1 MTRMHAVTLELAR
14 PPAHVP
20 PELVYDFDFFAPPGV
35 EDDVHLAWNRLHEE
49 APDIFWTPRN
59 GGHWVATRAEDIREI
74 QTNYARFS
82 HRVFTLPYD
91 PQVRVTPLPLGV
103 DPPEHTPYRRIIM
116 PAFLPNVVNGV
127 EAMVRELAAGL
138 VGDIAPRGA
147 CEFIEDFARKL
158 PIAVFMKIVDLPYE
172 DRETLLPWAEVVVRS
187 SDQAQRREAHAK
199 MTGYLAKWVEA
210 RRAQPGEDLISAVVH
225 AKVGERPITDQETF
239 SLLTLVLF
247 GGLDTVASMM
257 GFIARF
263 LAMHPEHRR
272 DLVEHPELRKTAVE
286 ELIRRHGVSNTA
298 RYITED
304 CEMGGVR
311 FRAGDLIQ
319 VPNSLYG
326 LDERVN
332 DDPLSVDFRREDV
345 RHAAFGNGPHTC
357 PGAVLARREIA
368 VFLDAWLARIPDFE
382 LRPGARPQMASG
394 HVNGVTRLEL
404 VWDPA
409 ATRDGA

>member
-1 MTRMHAVTLELAR
+1 MHAASNDLAAR
-14 PPAHVP
+14 PAHVP
-20 PELVYDFDFFAPPGV
+20 PELVRDFDFFAPPGAD
-35 EDDVHLAWNRLHEE
+35 EDVQLAWNRLHAE

-59 GGHWVATRAEDIREI
+59 GGHWIATRADDIREI
-74 QTNYARFS
+74 QLNHERFS

-91 PQVRVTPLPLGV
+91 PKQSHTPLPLGV

-116 PAFLPNVVNGV
+116 PAFLPKVVKAV
-127 EAMVRELAAGL
+127 EASVRRLAAEL
-138 VGDIAPRGA
+138 VRDLAPRGE

-158 PIAVFMKIVDLPYE
+158 PIAVFMQIVDLPFE
-172 DRETLLPWAEVVVRS
+172 DREILLPWAEVVVRS
-187 SDQAQRREAHAK
+187 SDQAKRREAQEN
-199 MTGYLAKWVEA
+199 MMGYLAKWVEA
-210 RRAQPGEDLISAVVH
+210 RRAKPGEDLISTVVH
-225 AKVGERPITDQETF
+225 ARVGERPITPEETY

-257 GFIARF
+257 GFICRF
-263 LAMHPEHRR
+263 LATHPEHRR
-272 DLVEHPELRKTAVE
+272 DLVAHPELQRNAVE

-304 CEMGGVR
+304 CEYKGVR

-319 VPNSLYG
+319 VPNTLYG

-332 DDPLSVDFRREDV
+332 ADPETVDFRREQV
-345 RHAAFGNGPHTC
+345 QHADFGNGPHTC

-368 VFLDAWLARIPDFE
+368 VFLDEWLSRIPEFE
-382 LRPGARPQMASG
+382 LKPGSRPQMASG

-409 ATRDGA
+409 TTREG

>member
-1 MTRMHAVTLELAR
+1 MTRMHAATLEPVRA
-14 PPAHVP
+14 PAHVP
-20 PELVYDFDFFAPPGV
+20 PARIYDFDFFAPPGA
-35 EDDVHLAWNRLHEE
+35 EEDVHLAWARLHVE

-74 QTNYARFS
+74 QTNHERFS

-91 PQVRVTPLPLGV
+91 PQARFTPLPLGV

-116 PAFLPNVVNGV
+116 PAFLPKVVNSV

-138 VGDIAPRGA
+138 VRELAPRGE

-187 SDQAQRREAHAK
+187 SDQALRREAHAK
-199 MTGYLAKWVEA
+199 MMGYLAKWVEQ
-210 RRAQPGEDLISAVVH
+210 RRAEPREDLISTVVH
-225 AKVGERPITDQETF
+225 AKVGDRLITDEETF

-263 LAMHPEHRR
+263 LAQHPEHRR
-272 DLVEHPELRKTAVE
+272 DLVEHPELRKAAVE

-304 CEMGGVR
+304 CEMNGVR
-311 FRAGDLIQ
+311 FSAGDLIQ
-319 VPNSLYG
+319 VPNTLYG

-332 DDPLSVDFRREDV
+332 DDPLTVDFRREDG

-368 VFLDAWLARIPDFE
+368 VFLDEWLARIPEFAVK
-382 LRPGARPQMASG
+382 PGSKPQMASG

-409 ATRDGA
+409 TARADP